1 MDAAAGKH
9 WLDPPDWWKKY
20 RPLRWIAAAV
30 IAYGVGSALWVTK
43 ELVLP
48 SSKEHPDRL
57 RFTAVNPYPVAMLAG
72 FRSYMRLDDAAARL
86 RAQGYETW
94 SSASSNKPPS
104 RHYPPRD
111 LDTIRVRDYVH
122 LRHSGELEL
131 EFFNDRL
138 YEAVFRP
145 KDDEMKP
152 YLTQLRAQEPGL
164 LRDRNGRYEKVTGAQ
179 RIASNLDLA
188 QSKVGRY
195 VGARP
200 YALWQD
206 LRLKSQLKE
215 WDQKYSIKVGL
226 PE

>member
-1 MDAAAGKH
+1 MDAAGDKH

-20 RPLRWIAAAV
+20 RPLRWIAVGV

-48 SSKEHPDRL
+48 SSTEHPDTE
-57 RFTAVNPYPVAMLAG
+57 RFTAVSKYPVPMPDG
-72 FRSYMRLDDAAARL
+72 FRSYMSLTDAQARL
-86 RAQGYETW
+86 RALGYEEF
-94 SSASSNKPPS
+94 SSSSSHKPVS

-111 LDTIRVRDYVH
+111 LDTLHVRSYVH
-122 LRHSGELEL
+122 LKHEGELEL

-145 KDDEMKP
+145 KDEEIKS
-152 YLTQLRAQEPGL
+152 YLARLRANESGL
-164 LRDRNGRYEKVTGAQ
+164 VRDRNGRYERVRGAQ
-179 RIASNLDLA
+179 RVASNLDLA
-188 QSKVGRY
+188 RSKVGRY

-200 YALWQD
+200 YAMWQD
-206 LRLKSQLKE
+206 LRLKSQIRE
-215 WDQKYSIKVGL
+215 WEEKYSIKVGL